1 MKNKI
6 LIIAFLLMA
15 SVSAS
20 AVDYFDI
27 DNLRYFVR
35 QGTKT
40 VVVTYAGTKPE
51 GDLIIPAEVEYK
63 GEKYDV
69 VEIGTEGFE
78 HCSDLS
84 SVTIPNSVTY
94 IGNDAFFDCS
104 NLTDINVESA
114 NSKYSSENG
123 VLFNKDKTTII
134 CYPAGKTDTIYTI
147 PNTVTSIGDEAFG
160 ECDKL
165 TTVIISNSVTSIGR
179 EAFRE
184 CTGLTSIIIPNSIT
198 SIGDAAF
205 FFCSGLTTITISN
218 SVTSIGSEA
227 FVACSSLTSITIP
240 NSVTSM
246 GSCVFVDCNPTIYCE
261 MESIP
266 EGWDESWNNGIE
278 VNFVN
283 NPTLITE
290 TAANAVNIYAYG
302 RSIVVENAA
311 EEISVYD
318 AMGRL
323 VCRDAIN
330 RVRAEIRV
338 SNPDLYIVKVGN
350 VAKRMMVK

>member
-6 LIIAFLLMA
+6 LFVAFLLMA

-104 NLTDINVESA
+104 NLTDINVEST

-147 PNTVTSIGDEAFG
+147 PNTVTSIG
-160 ECDKL
+160 
-165 TTVIISNSVTSIGR
+165 S
-179 EAFRE
+179 
-184 CTGLTSIIIPNSIT
+184 
-198 SIGDAAF
+198 
-205 FFCSGLTTITISN
+205 
-218 SVTSIGSEA
+218 
-227 FVACSSLTSITIP
+227 
-240 NSVTSM
+240 
-246 GSCVFVDCNPTIYCE
+246 
-261 MESIP
+261 
-266 EGWDESWNNGIE
+266 
-278 VNFVN
+278 
-283 NPTLITE
+283 
-290 TAANAVNIYAYG
+290 
-302 RSIVVENAA
+302 NAA
-311 EEISVYD
+311 
-318 AMGRL
+318 
-323 VCRDAIN
+323 
-330 RVRAEIRV
+330 
-338 SNPDLYIVKVGN
+338 
-350 VAKRMMVK
+350 